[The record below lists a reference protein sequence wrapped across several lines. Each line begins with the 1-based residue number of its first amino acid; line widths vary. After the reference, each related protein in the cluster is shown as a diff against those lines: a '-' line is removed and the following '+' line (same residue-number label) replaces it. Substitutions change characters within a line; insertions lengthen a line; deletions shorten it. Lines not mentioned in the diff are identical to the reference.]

1 MKTKNGKLPLIS
13 QIGYGIG
20 DSSFTFGTAVT
31 GFYLLIFLTNVV
43 GLRGWMASGIIFIG
57 FVWDAVTDPIVGH
70 LSDGIRSKFGRRRT
84 LMLASVIPL
93 ALSFFAVFGV
103 SALIANL
110 SPDWLGIGETGIMFL
125 KAFLVLIIYLFYY
138 LMYTLAYMPYIAL
151 INDMTKDYKQRTRLT
166 GFRMVFTIIATIVAV
181 AVPDLI
187 IGDVSITHS
196 GEKFILIS
204 AIFGVLMVV
213 ILLFCIFSTF
223 ELPTEQKPE
232 RTKFRFRKYFADCW
246 KNKPFRQSAFAFM
259 FSLAA
264 IFVVQDI
271 IQYYVN
277 YWLRSPELFLPL
289 AGSVLVIGFL
299 SVPLWVFVSNKI
311 GKRNGLFVGAACW
324 VVSLF
329 MLAFLPQQGYAG
341 IALDF
346 QNELYVVPL
355 SMGEAIAAFP
365 LWGWL
370 AVLILGFGMGNIHLT
385 AYGMYPDAIS
395 LIAKEHP
402 ELEGSHFG
410 AVSFLQKVGIGF
422 ATLVI
427 GPILDLT
434 GYVAGPG
441 STWQAA
447 LADAG
452 FSIQT
457 TWLYIQPG
465 TSAPEAIKWLFV
477 ALPVLLILMAALSVK
492 NYRIDALLNQ

>member
-1 MKTKNGKLPLIS
+1 MRQKNGKVPLIS
-13 QIGYGIG
+13 QIAYGIG

-43 GLRGWMASGIIFIG
+43 GLRGWMASAIVFIG

-70 LSDGIRSKFGRRRT
+70 MSDQMKSKFGRRRA
-84 LMLASVIPL
+84 LMLWSVIPL
-93 ALSFFAVFGV
+93 ALSFFAIFGV
-103 SALIANL
+103 SALIARIR
-110 SPDWLGIGETGIMFL
+110 PDWLGIGETGIMYL
-125 KAFLVLIIYLFYY
+125 KGFLVLVIYLVYY
-138 LMYTLAYMPYIAL
+138 LMYTFAYMPYIAL
-151 INDMTKDYKQRTRLT
+151 INDMTKDYRERTKLT
-166 GFRMVFTIIATIVAV
+166 GYRMIFTIVATIVSV

-196 GEKFILIS
+196 GEKFILIA

-213 ILLFCIFSTF
+213 ILLFCIFGTF
-223 ELPTEQKPE
+223 ELPSDRPALKS
-232 RTKFRFRKYFADCW
+232 RFSFRKYFADCW
-246 KNKPFRQSAFAFM
+246 RNEDFRRSAFAFM

-289 AGSVLVIGFL
+289 AGSVLVLGFL
-299 SVPLWVFVSNKI
+299 SVPLWVAICNRI
-311 GKRNGLFVGAACW
+311 GKRVGLFLGAACW
-324 VVSLF
+324 TVALVV
-329 MLAFLPQQGYAG
+329 LAFLPQQPYRE

-355 SMGEAIAAFP
+355 TMGEAVTAFP

-370 AVLILGFGMGNIHLT
+370 AVVVLGFGMGNIHLT

-395 LIAKEHP
+395 VATKDRP
-402 ELEGSHFG
+402 DLEGSHFG
-410 AVSFLQKVGIGF
+410 AVSFLQKVGIGA

-434 GYVAGPG
+434 GYVAEPG
-441 STWQAA
+441 TAWHAA

-452 FSIQT
+452 LAVET
-457 TWLYIQPG
+457 TWLYLQPAAE
-465 TSAPEAIKWLFV
+465 APAAIKWIFV
-477 ALPVLLILMAALSVK
+477 SLPIALILMAALSVR
-492 NYRIDALLNQ
+492 NYRIDDLLNR